1 MSEFK
6 YDIESDMFTCYFL
19 YQLGDD
25 SASIGG
31 EKQAGISGGS
41 QSRSRS
47 MSCNC
52 MTRTSQQECW
62 GILEIKKLYF
72 LLCKKD
78 CTDKKQSE
86 I

>member
-19 YQLGDD
+19 Y
-25 SASIGG
+25 
-31 EKQAGISGGS
+31 
-41 QSRSRS
+41 
-47 MSCNC
+47 N
-52 MTRTSQQECW
+52 
-62 GILEIKKLYF
+62 KKLYF

-78 CTDKKQSE
+78 CTDKKNRVKSKIFIDRRKRRRYYKVNTETELEDRNYE